1 MVDQIPLRTRSLL
14 LGAGLLFAAGAL
26 LGLTLPIRAEL
37 EGFPTSLIGL
47 IGSAFAA
54 GYVAGCLYAPRLVAS
69 VGHIRVFGVMAA
81 LVAVTALFNILV
93 VTPIAW
99 ILVRAATGFAFAGAT
114 MIIESWLSESATS
127 QARGRVFARYMIVNL
142 ASSVL
147 GQLAVTVFSPSGFE
161 PFVLVAILA
170 CLALVPTALS
180 SSRAPDPL
188 HEVKLDI
195 RRLIRLSPIAVVACF
210 GVGLAN
216 GAFGTLAP
224 VYAGAIG
231 LPVYAV
237 ALLVAGAIVGGAVMQ
252 APVGKLSDHLD
263 RRWVLTATAL
273 TAATVA
279 AIVFFL
285 DPREPSA
292 VIPLIACLGGAM
304 HTLYPVAVAHAND
317 RAAEG
322 EFVAV
327 SSGLLLVFGAGSTL
341 GPTIAAPLMQLTEP
355 RALFL
360 CLAYVYLLIAA
371 HAVWRT
377 RIRPP
382 VAESRPAFATG
393 ADVIQGAMQGA
404 TQETMHL
411 DPRAE
416 EDSSAPGE
424 AAAAAPGA

>member
-1 MVDQIPLRTRSLL
+1 MADPIPLRTSSLL
-14 LGAGLLFAAGAL
+14 VGAGLLFAAGAL
-26 LGLTLPIRAEL
+26 LGLALPIRAEL
-37 EGFPTSLIGL
+37 EGFQTSLIGL

-54 GYVAGCLYAPRLVAS
+54 GYVAGCLYGPRLVAS

-81 LVAVTALFNILV
+81 LVAVTALLNVLI

-127 QARGRVFARYMIVNL
+127 ETRGRVFARYMVVNL
-142 ASSVL
+142 ASSVI
-147 GQLAVTVFSPSGFE
+147 GQLTVTLYSPAGFE

-170 CLALVPTALS
+170 ALALIPTALS

-188 HEVKLDI
+188 HEVKLDL
-195 RRLIRLSPIAVVACF
+195 RRLIRVSPIAVVACF

-231 LPVYAV
+231 LPVGAV
-237 ALLVAGAIVGGAVMQ
+237 ALLVAGAIVGGALMQ
-252 APVGKLSDHLD
+252 APIGKLSDRLE
-263 RRWVLTATAL
+263 RRWVLTGTAL
-273 TAATVA
+273 TAAALAFTV
-279 AIVFFL
+279 FL
-285 DPREPSA
+285 VDPRDP
-292 VIPLIACLGGAM
+292 VTLVLMVTGLGGAM

-322 EFVAV
+322 DFVAV
-327 SSGLLLVFGAGSTL
+327 ASGLLLVFGAGSTL
-341 GPTIAAPLMQLTEP
+341 GPAAAAPMMQLADQP

-360 CLAYVYLLIAA
+360 FLGYVYVLIAA

-377 RIRPP
+377 RIRPS
-382 VAESRPAFATG
+382 VAESRPAFTTG

-416 EDSSAPGE
+416 DQHDLPLGDPARG
-424 AAAAAPGA
+424 

>member
-1 MVDQIPLRTRSLL
+1 MADQIPLRTSSLL

-26 LGLTLPIRAEL
+26 LGLALPIRAEL
-37 EGFPTSLIGL
+37 EGFQTSLIGL

-81 LVAVTALFNILV
+81 LVGVTALLNILI

-99 ILVRAATGFAFAGAT
+99 ILVRAATGFAFAGGT

-127 QARGRVFARYMIVNL
+127 ETRGRVFARYMVVNL

-147 GQLAVTVFSPSGFE
+147 GQLVVTLYSPSGFE

-170 CLALVPTALS
+170 ALALVPTALS

-188 HEVKLDI
+188 HEVKVDI
-195 RRLIRLSPIAVVACF
+195 RRLIRVSPIAVVACF

-216 GAFGTLAP
+216 GAFVTLAP

-231 LPVYAV
+231 LPVGAV

-252 APVGKLSDHLD
+252 APVGKLSDRLE
-263 RRWVLTATAL
+263 RRCVLTATAL
-273 TAATVA
+273 AGAAVA
-279 AIVFFL
+279 FTIHLL
-285 DPREPSA
+285 DPRDPTTVILMIA
-292 VIPLIACLGGAM
+292 VLGGAM

-341 GPTIAAPLMQLTEP
+341 GPAIAAPLMQLAEP
-355 RALFL
+355 SALFL
-360 CLAYVYLLIAA
+360 FLAVTYLAIAA
-371 HAVWRT
+371 HAVYRT

-416 EDSSAPGE
+416 EE
-424 AAAAAPGA
+424 EGAKIR

>member
-1 MVDQIPLRTRSLL
+1 MADQIPLRTSSLL

-26 LGLTLPIRAEL
+26 LGLALPIRAEL
-37 EGFPTSLIGL
+37 EGFQTSLIGL

-81 LVAVTALFNILV
+81 LVGVTALLNILI

-99 ILVRAATGFAFAGAT
+99 ILVRAATGFAFAGGT

-127 QARGRVFARYMIVNL
+127 ETRGRVFARYMVVNL
-142 ASSVL
+142 ASSVM
-147 GQLAVTVFSPSGFE
+147 GQLVVTLYSPSGFE

-170 CLALVPTALS
+170 ALALVPTALS

-195 RRLIRLSPIAVVACF
+195 RRLIRVSPIAVVACF

-231 LPVYAV
+231 LPVGAV
-237 ALLVAGAIVGGAVMQ
+237 ALLVAGAIVGGAIMQ
-252 APVGKLSDHLD
+252 APVGKLSDRLE

-273 TAATVA
+273 AGA
-279 AIVFFL
+279 AIAFTIHLL
-285 DPREPSA
+285 DPRDPTTVILMIA
-292 VIPLIACLGGAM
+292 VMGGAM

-341 GPTIAAPLMQLTEP
+341 GPAIAAPLMQLAQP
-355 RALFL
+355 SALFL
-360 CLAYVYLLIAA
+360 FLAVTYLAIAV
-371 HAVWRT
+371 HAVYRT

-382 VAESRPAFATG
+382 VTESRPAFTTG
-393 ADVIQGAMQGA
+393 GDVIQGAMQGA

-416 EDSSAPGE
+416 EEE
-424 AAAAAPGA
+424 AADLR

>member
-1 MVDQIPLRTRSLL
+1 MAEKIPLRTSSLL
-14 LGAGLLFAAGAL
+14 VGAGLLFAAGAL
-26 LGLTLPIRAEL
+26 LGLALPIRAEL
-37 EGFPTSLIGL
+37 AGFQTSLIGL

-54 GYVAGCLYAPRLVAS
+54 GYVAGCFYGPRLVAS

-99 ILVRAATGFAFAGAT
+99 ILVRAATGFAFAGGT

-127 QARGRVFARYMIVNL
+127 QTRGRVFARYMMVNL

-161 PFVLVAILA
+161 PFAVVAILA

-188 HEVKLDI
+188 HEVRLDI
-195 RRLIRLSPIAVVACF
+195 RQLGRVSPIAVVACF

-224 VYAGAIG
+224 VYAQSIG
-231 LPVYAV
+231 LPVGAV
-237 ALLVAGAIVGGAVMQ
+237 ALLVAGAIVGGALMQ
-252 APVGKLSDHLD
+252 APVGKLSDRLE
-263 RRWVLTATAL
+263 RRWVLTGTAL
-273 TAATVA
+273 VA
-279 AIVFFL
+279 AGLAFVVHLL
-285 DPREPSA
+285 DPRDPLT
-292 VIPLIACLGGAM
+292 VILLVAALGGGM

-317 RAAEG
+317 RAKDG
-322 EFVAV
+322 DFVAV
-327 SSGLLLVFGAGSTL
+327 SSGLLLVFGAGSTV
-341 GPTIAAPLMQLTEP
+341 GPAIAAPLMQLVQP
-355 RALFL
+355 SALFL
-360 CLAYVYLLIAA
+360 FLAVVYLLIAG
-371 HAVWRT
+371 HAVYRT

-382 VAESRPAFATG
+382 VAETRPAFATG

-404 TQETMHL
+404 TQETIHL
-411 DPRAE
+411 DPHAE
-416 EDSSAPGE
+416 TDAE
-424 AAAAAPGA
+424 AAPSTDAGRA

>member
-1 MVDQIPLRTRSLL
+1 MADHILLRTSSLL
-14 LGAGLLFAAGAL
+14 VGAGLLFAAGAL
-26 LGLTLPIRAEL
+26 LGLALPIRAEL
-37 EGFPTSLIGL
+37 EGFQTSLIGL

-54 GYVAGCLYAPRLVAS
+54 GYVAGCVYGPRLVAS

-81 LVAVTALFNILV
+81 LVAVTALLNILV

-127 QARGRVFARYMIVNL
+127 QTRGRVFARYMVVNL

-147 GQLAVTVFSPSGFE
+147 GQLAVTFFSPSGFE
-161 PFVLVAILA
+161 PFVVVAILA

-188 HEVKLDI
+188 HEVRLDI
-195 RRLIRLSPIAVVACF
+195 RRLVKVSPIAVVACF

-224 VYAGAIG
+224 VYAQSIG
-231 LPVYAV
+231 LPVGAV
-237 ALLVAGAIVGGAVMQ
+237 ALLVAGAIVGGALMQ
-252 APVGKLSDHLD
+252 APVGKLSDRLE
-263 RRWVLTATAL
+263 RRWVLTVTAL
-273 TAATVA
+273 VA
-279 AIVFFL
+279 ASLAFVVHLL
-285 DPREPSA
+285 DPHDPLT
-292 VIPLIACLGGAM
+292 VILLVTALGGAM

-317 RAAEG
+317 RAHDG
-322 EFVAV
+322 DFVAV
-327 SSGLLLVFGAGSTL
+327 SSGLLLVFGAGSTF
-341 GPTIAAPLMQLTEP
+341 GPAIAAPLMQLVQP
-355 RALFL
+355 SALFL
-360 CLAYVYLLIAA
+360 FLAGVYLLIAG

-404 TQETMHL
+404 TQETIHL
-411 DPRAE
+411 DPNAEADTTPMPDAGRA
-416 EDSSAPGE
+416 
-424 AAAAAPGA
+424 

>member
-1 MVDQIPLRTRSLL
+1 MADTIPLRTSSLL

-26 LGLTLPIRAEL
+26 LGLALPIRAEQ
-37 EGFPTSLIGL
+37 EGFATSLIGL

-54 GYVAGCLYAPRLVAS
+54 GYVAGCIYAPRLVAS

-81 LVAVTALFNILV
+81 LVAATALVNVLI

-127 QARGRVFARYMIVNL
+127 QTRGRVFARYMMVNL

-147 GQLAVTVFSPSGFE
+147 GQLAVTLFSPAGFE
-161 PFVLVAILA
+161 PFAVVAILA
-170 CLALVPTALS
+170 ALALVPTALS

-195 RRLIRLSPIAVVACF
+195 KRLIRVSPIAVVACF

-224 VYAGAIG
+224 VFAGSIG
-231 LPVYAV
+231 LPVGAV
-237 ALLVAGAIVGGAVMQ
+237 ALLVAGAIVGGAIMQ
-252 APVGKLSDHLD
+252 APIGKLSDRLE
-263 RRWVLTATAL
+263 RRWVLMGTAL
-273 TAATVA
+273 AAASFAV
-279 AIVFFL
+279 VLFL
-285 DPREPSA
+285 VDPREPA
-292 VIPLIACLGGAM
+292 LVIVLVMGLGGAM

-317 RAAEG
+317 RASAG
-322 EFVAV
+322 EYVAV
-327 SSGLLLVFGAGSTL
+327 ASGLLLVFGAGSTL
-341 GPTIAAPLMQLTEP
+341 GPAIAAPMMQLGEP

-360 CLAYVYLLIAA
+360 FLAGVYLLIAT
-371 HAVWRT
+371 HAFWRT

-382 VAESRPAFATG
+382 VVDSRPAFTTG
-393 ADVIQGAMQGA
+393 AEVIQGAMQGA

-411 DPRAE
+411 DPRTG
-416 EDSSAPGE
+416 EDDVASRL
-424 AAAAAPGA
+424 

>member
-1 MVDQIPLRTRSLL
+1 MADPIPLRTTSLL

-26 LGLTLPIRAEL
+26 LGLALPIRAEL
-37 EGFPTSLIGL
+37 EGFATSLIGL

-81 LVAVTALFNILV
+81 LVGVTALVNILI

-127 QARGRVFARYMIVNL
+127 QTRGRVFARYMVVNL
-142 ASSVL
+142 ASSVM
-147 GQLAVTVFSPSGFE
+147 GQLVVTLYSPAGFE

-170 CLALVPTALS
+170 SLALVPTALS

-188 HEVKLDI
+188 HETKLDI
-195 RRLIRLSPIAVVACF
+195 RRLIRVSPIAVVACF

-224 VYAGAIG
+224 VYAQSIG
-231 LPVYAV
+231 LPVGAV
-237 ALLVAGAIVGGAVMQ
+237 ALLVAGAIVGGAIMQ
-252 APVGKLSDHLD
+252 APVGKLSDRLD
-263 RRWVLTATAL
+263 RRWVLAVTAL
-273 TAATVA
+273 SAATIA
-279 AIVFFL
+279 AVTFSL
-285 DPREPSA
+285 DPRDPTT
-292 VIPLIACLGGAM
+292 VILMVGCLGGAM

-341 GPTIAAPLMQLTEP
+341 GPAIAAPMMQLAEP

-360 CLAYVYLLIAA
+360 FLANVYVLMAA

-382 VAESRPAFATG
+382 VAEARPAFTTG

-404 TQETMHL
+404 TQQTMRF

-416 EDSSAPGE
+416 GD
-424 AAAAAPGA
+424 GATG